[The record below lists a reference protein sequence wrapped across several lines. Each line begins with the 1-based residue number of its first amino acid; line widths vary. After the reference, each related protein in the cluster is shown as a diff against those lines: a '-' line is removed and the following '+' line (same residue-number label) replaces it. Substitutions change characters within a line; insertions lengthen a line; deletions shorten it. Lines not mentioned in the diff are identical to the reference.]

1 MSAMGPGLLLDGGV
15 SGWEEE
21 LDLLQGKTTT
31 NWNPL
36 APLHLPLTSFNP

>member
-21 LDLLQGKTTT
+21 LDLLQGKATT
-31 NWNPL
+31 NESTGSS
-36 APLHLPLTSFNP
+36 AFISHLL